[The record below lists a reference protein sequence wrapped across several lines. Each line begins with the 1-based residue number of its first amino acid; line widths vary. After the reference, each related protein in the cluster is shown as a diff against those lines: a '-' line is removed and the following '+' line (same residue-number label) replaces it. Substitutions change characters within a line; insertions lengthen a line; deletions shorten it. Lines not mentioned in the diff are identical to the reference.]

1 MVLQTHLYYLLI
13 EWVANIAYFFGE
25 WFCINANERACFEN
39 GKNCWNSKIT
49 FLLGDIC
56 SLVTFV
62 RSDIC
67 ANNIY
72 ANDISAK
79 RQLTV
84 SPSIR
89 SHLPRQTL

>member
-1 MVLQTHLYYLLI
+1 MKEHALKMEKY
-13 EWVANIAYFFGE
+13 
-25 WFCINANERACFEN
+25 
-39 GKNCWNSKIT
+39 CWDSKIT

-72 ANDISAK
+72 ANDISAN
-79 RQLTV
+79 RQVTV

-89 SHLPRQTL
+89 SHLPRWRPSAKTSPLTPH